1 MTDRK
6 TGGLVETLSAMMD
19 DETTELEF
27 HRVNKALSEDPEL
40 RQTWRR
46 YHLGRS
52 VMRGEVA
59 ATMSDLSGRIS
70 EAVAR
75 EASHNIAGVVP
86 GRDQSRAGASFAK
99 PAGPLRKFAVAASV
113 AVVAVFGAIQYQ
125 SGAFNG
131 GSDGLPGS
139 ASLAD
144 ATHDATH
151 IESATATT
159 AAPQLLSGYTLPRAN
174 LRTASTA
181 PVQRISQSHKSAYIG
196 YDASDLETDRQI
208 SNYLQRLM
216 REHAEREALR
226 AQGR

>member
-144 ATHDATH
+144 ATH

>member
-86 GRDQSRAGASFAK
+86 GRDQSRTGASFAK

-144 ATHDATH
+144 ATH
-151 IESATATT
+151 IESATATA

>member
-6 TGGLVETLSAMMD
+6 TGGLTEALSAMMD
-19 DETTELEF
+19 DEATEMEF
-27 HRVNKALSEDPEL
+27 HRVNKALSEDSEL
-40 RQTWRR
+40 RQIWRR

-52 VMRGEVA
+52 VMRREVA
-59 ATMSDLSGRIS
+59 ATTSDLSGRIG
-70 EAVAR
+70 EAVAQ
-75 EASHNIAGVVP
+75 EAPHNIAGVVP
-86 GRDQSRAGASFAK
+86 GRGETRSGDSFAK

-113 AVVAVFGAIQYQ
+113 AAVAVFSAIQYQ

-131 GSDGLPGS
+131 GSDGLPGP
-139 ASLAD
+139 ASLA
-144 ATHDATH
+144 DATH
-151 IESATATT
+151 IESATA
-159 AAPQLLSGYTLPRAN
+159 AAPQLPSGYALPRAN

-181 PVQRISQSHKSAYIG
+181 PVQRISQSPKSAYIG

-216 REHAEREALR
+216 REHAEHEMLR